1 MTWKI
6 GLKQANQLFKLL
18 TGDYNS
24 ILYVAEKIT
33 NSSLKKA
40 EKLVYSKDKALVKM
54 YNNSNKV
61 SINDADIVA
70 TYTPFTE
77 QKKYWSLWIIYY
89 SIFFWLITCWYC

>member
-1 MTWKI
+1 M
-6 GLKQANQLFKLL
+6 
-18 TGDYNS
+18 
-24 ILYVAEKIT
+24 AEKIT

-77 QKKYWSLWIIYY
+77 QKKY
-89 SIFFWLITCWYC
+89 

>member
-1 MTWKI
+1 M
-6 GLKQANQLFKLL
+6 L
-18 TGDYNS
+18 TRDYNS

-61 SINDADIVA
+61 SINDADIHLV

-77 QKKYWSLWIIYY
+77 QKKY
-89 SIFFWLITCWYC
+89 